1 MVRFNVEKSRKT
13 IQEISKEL
21 QLIKTND
28 NLSNVN
34 NTSCVVPVKTLGMK
48 LPKFNLTSSNGD
60 PFKWTTFVETFTA
73 AVDSQDLLL

>member
-1 MVRFNVEKSRKT
+1 MVRFNVKKSRKT

-60 PFKWTTFVETFTA
+60 PLKWTIFVERFTA

>member
-60 PFKWTTFVETFTA
+60 PLKWTTFVETFTA

>member
-1 MVRFNVEKSRKT
+1 MVRFNVKKSRKT

-60 PFKWTTFVETFTA
+60 PLKWTAFVETFTA

>member
-1 MVRFNVEKSRKT
+1 MVRFNVKKSRKT

-60 PFKWTTFVETFTA
+60 PLKWTTFVETFTA